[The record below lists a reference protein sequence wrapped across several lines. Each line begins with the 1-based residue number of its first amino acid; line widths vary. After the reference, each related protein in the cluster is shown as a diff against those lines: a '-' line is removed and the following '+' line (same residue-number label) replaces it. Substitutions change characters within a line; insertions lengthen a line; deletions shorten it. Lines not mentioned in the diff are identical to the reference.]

1 MVQTIPVYVIS
12 LGRSIERREAIVRH
26 LNSLGIQF
34 EVVEAVDGATLNDD
48 QVTAMTCEAS
58 KSLHRG
64 TIGCYMSHISVYEKM
79 VSKNQPLAL
88 ILEDDARLSPKAVQ
102 LLNAGID
109 SPDFDYC
116 FLDSDDHNDRAAI
129 YYDSSMGKQTNNGF
143 TYYRLSD
150 GPQTLHAY
158 MITRDAASK
167 RLEHAY
173 PIRKPVDLYDH
184 LPYPI
189 RFAAIINPKLAWVSE
204 QSLVSFTSTKHAN
217 INDLS
222 FAFVRRWSLFYTIRD
237 LVRLRVWRNYCK
249 TKRLIRSGALPA
261 GKPWK
266 ALPSGREIVIDR

>member
-1 MVQTIPVYVIS
+1 MEQAIPVYVIS

-48 QVTAMTCEAS
+48 QVTTMTCETS
-58 KSLHRG
+58 KNLHRG
-64 TIGCYMSHISVYEKM
+64 TIGCYMSHISVYEKIA
-79 VSKNQPLAL
+79 SKKQPLAL

-102 LLNAGID
+102 LLTAGID

-116 FLDSDDHNDRAAI
+116 FLDSDDHNDRVAI
-129 YYDSSMGKQTNNGF
+129 YYDPSMGKQTNNGF

-158 MITRDAASK
+158 LITRDAASK

-204 QSLVSFTSTKHAN
+204 QSLVSFTSTKHTN

-222 FAFVRRWSLFYTIRD
+222 FAFIRRWSLFYTIRD
-237 LVRLRVWRNYCK
+237 LVRLRAWRNYCK